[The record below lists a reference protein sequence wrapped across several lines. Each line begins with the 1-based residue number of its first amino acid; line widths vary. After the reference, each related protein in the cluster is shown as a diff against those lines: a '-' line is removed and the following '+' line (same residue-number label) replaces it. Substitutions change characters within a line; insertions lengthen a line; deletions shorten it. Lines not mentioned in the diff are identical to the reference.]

1 MDTSDS
7 KIREL
12 WGRKFKIVKNGL
24 DEAEVFSFIGG
35 LIDQNNALASK
46 LEHLDSLTK
55 LAERTVIEANKQA
68 QSTKKEGEE
77 KANAGAASIIAEA
90 EEKARKEIDRITSEG
105 ERKARQSAQ
114 EKIAAAEQ
122 QAQSMLTAAEE
133 KAESIK
139 ANADDEANRIT
150 AEAKQNAIATEQQA
164 QEILKTAE
172 EQAESIKTNADNE
185 ANIIITVAKQN
196 AMAAE
201 QQAQSMLTAAEEMAE
216 SIKANAEK
224 KANKIVSEAKERAE
238 DLVNARAA
246 SAEKEAQSIF
256 EEAKAKAEE
265 EAHLIKQKS
274 EQLLKRSKRISEG
287 EIKEKLKRVYQGLLS
302 SLEGIDETIAL
313 PIEEGKESEP
323 AKPEPIVH
331 AKAERKTKE
340 SPKQPPPSEEKV
352 AVKESPALYQG
363 TVELVIPPPLGL
375 DRMLQMHKHLRN
387 IPNIEVL
394 NLGVSADKSITIR
407 VMLENPTPLR
417 SILEDLPEV
426 ETVADAPQDAE
437 MTTPTKKTGERT
449 PVKRI
454 IVTTKK

>member
-1 MDTSDS
+1 
-7 KIREL
+7 
-12 WGRKFKIVKNGL
+12 
-24 DEAEVFSFIGG
+24 
-35 LIDQNNALASK
+35 
-46 LEHLDSLTK
+46 
-55 LAERTVIEANKQA
+55 
-68 QSTKKEGEE
+68 
-77 KANAGAASIIAEA
+77 
-90 EEKARKEIDRITSEG
+90 
-105 ERKARQSAQ
+105 
-114 EKIAAAEQ
+114 
-122 QAQSMLTAAEE
+122 
-133 KAESIK
+133 
-139 ANADDEANRIT
+139 
-150 AEAKQNAIATEQQA
+150 
-164 QEILKTAE
+164 
-172 EQAESIKTNADNE
+172 
-185 ANIIITVAKQN
+185 
-196 AMAAE
+196 MAAE

-323 AKPEPIVH
+323 AKPELIVH

-375 DRMLQMHKHLRN
+375 DRMLQLHKHLRN